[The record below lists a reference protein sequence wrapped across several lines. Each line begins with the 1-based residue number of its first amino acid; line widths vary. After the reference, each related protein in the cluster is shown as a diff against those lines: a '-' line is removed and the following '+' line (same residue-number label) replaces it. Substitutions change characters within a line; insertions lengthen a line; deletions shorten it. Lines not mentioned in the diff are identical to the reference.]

1 MKIGIKRVSENFKF
15 FSDIAKIRSVTYKK
29 EINVFNILSNVI
41 STLSISYWGDYN
53 IPIYIYHNYKYI
65 SINEIYKQELFIK
78 AIPNEIELIL
88 DNLLKNSIKACIEK
102 KSIINNSK
110 NNYNYSPLIKI
121 DINSHKFETII
132 DEPSLIF
139 EIKIEDNGTG
149 ISEDKIREIFL
160 NGSGIFK
167 EGEKIGLFQVQ
178 KYIEKN
184 DLAIQVYSKNI
195 LENERKTVFSV
206 IGKFIEKLDFTNI
219 LVEI

>member
-1 MKIGIKRVSENFKF
+1 M
-15 FSDIAKIRSVTYKK
+15 
-29 EINVFNILSNVI
+29 
-41 STLSISYWGDYN
+41 
-53 IPIYIYHNYKYI
+53 
-65 SINEIYKQELFIK
+65 
-78 AIPNEIELIL
+78 
-88 DNLLKNSIKACIEK
+88 
-102 KSIINNSK
+102 
-110 NNYNYSPLIKI
+110 
-121 DINSHKFETII
+121 
-132 DEPSLIF
+132 IF